1 MKNIKGIVL
10 ITFILLFWTAGAQ
23 SRWLFELQGAEVY
36 NVPLPLTIHQMGHP
50 DLKLT
55 GARYH
60 TEPFTMPVY
69 YDGRISRWHDDK
81 SWEVQFTHHKIYLQ
95 NTPQEVQ
102 KFNVSHGFNLLM
114 INRGFDKRIFRYHMG
129 AGIVIAHPES
139 EVRGLLFQ
147 SDRRDN
153 DRGYYLSG
161 PAIHASVNKPF
172 YLGSRFFINTE
183 ARSTL
188 AYASV
193 RIAQG
198 RADVWNIAFH
208 LMLGLGVE
216 VKK

>member
-1 MKNIKGIVL
+1 MKRA
-10 ITFILLFWTAGAQ
+10 FILIVIMLLKLGAVAQ
-23 SRWLFELQGAEVY
+23 SRWLFELHEAVVA
-36 NVPLPLTIHQMGHP
+36 NAPLPLTIYQDGYP
-50 DLKLT
+50 DIKIT

-69 YDGRISRWHDDK
+69 YDGRISRWHNDK
-81 SWEVQFTHHKIYLQ
+81 SWEMEFTHHKIYLQ

-102 KFNVSHGFNLLM
+102 EFNVSHGFNLLM
-114 INRGFDKRIFRYHMG
+114 VNRGFDRHIFRYRMG
-129 AGIVIAHPES
+129 AGVVIAHPES

-147 SDRRDN
+147 SDRRDK

-172 YLGSRFFINTE
+172 YLGNRFFINAE
-183 ARSTL
+183 AKTTM

-193 RIAQG
+193 KIAQG
-198 RADVWNIAFH
+198 NAKVWNIAFH